1 MAGIL
6 SPAANFTVIPL
17 TGARYPIG
25 KVVRLRHYPTVSLKP
40 YRRVL
45 AVPGVRTLLLVGILA
60 RVPAT
65 ALGITLTLHVTK
77 AMGLSWAQA
86 GLVTAAYTIG
96 AAVGQP
102 LTGRLLDRRGLRLTM
117 LLTTLVQIVVWTLAP
132 HLSYG
137 ALLFASVIGGLFGPP
152 IFSVVRLSLAAMV
165 PADQRRPAFALDSM
179 IVELSYMVGP
189 ALAVVLA
196 TTLPPG
202 YGLYALAAGLVVS
215 GALVWWLNPPTQ
227 PEGQE
232 IPEVAPSRRTWL
244 SPRLVALMVA
254 GAAATLVLS
263 ASEITLVATMQET
276 GVQHLTGLA
285 IALWCVYSL
294 AGGLVFGMVRRPV
307 TALTLVG
314 ALALLTIP
322 VGLAP
327 WPWIMLALLPS
338 GLLCAPSMTAAND
351 NLTRIVPPAAR
362 GEANGLLS
370 SAFTAG
376 VAAGAPFAGMIID
389 GWGPAWSFAAAGVA
403 GVLVVLVAV
412 PAYRLGTRVVDA
424 ESASDND
431 ATTNRADPHVADKAA
446 ELGSDERVP
455 ETAGARTRQ
464 S

>member
-1 MAGIL
+1 
-6 SPAANFTVIPL
+6 
-17 TGARYPIG
+17 
-25 KVVRLRHYPTVSLKP
+25 VSLKP

-45 AVPGVRTLLLVGILA
+45 ALPGVRALLIVGILA

-117 LLTTLVQIVVWTLAP
+117 LLTTLVQVVVWALAP

-137 ALLFASVIGGLFGPP
+137 SLLIASVVGGLCGPP

-196 TTLPPG
+196 TSLPPG
-202 YGLYALAAGLVVS
+202 YGLYALAAGLVAS

-232 IPEVAPSRRTWL
+232 IPEVAPSRRSWL

-294 AGGLVFGMVRRPV
+294 AGGLIFGMVRRPV
-307 TALTLVG
+307 TAITLVG
-314 ALALLTIP
+314 AMALLTIP
-322 VGLAP
+322 VGLAS

-376 VAAGAPFAGMIID
+376 VAAGAPFAGAIID

-412 PAYRLGTRVVDA
+412 PAYRRGAPAVETETMHDDA
-424 ESASDND
+424 TSTEGATND
-431 ATTNRADPHVADKAA
+431 ATTDEAAVNKAEEVGADDRTPQA
-446 ELGSDERVP
+446 
-455 ETAGARTRQ
+455 AGAGRRQ
-464 S
+464 G

>member
-1 MAGIL
+1 MVSGI
-6 SPAANFTVIPL
+6 IP
-17 TGARYPIG
+17 R
-25 KVVRLRHYPTVSLKP
+25 VSLKP

-45 AVPGVRTLLLVGILA
+45 GVPGVRSLLLVGILA

-65 ALGITLTLHVTK
+65 ALGISLTLHVVN

-96 AAVGQP
+96 AAIGQP

-117 LLTTLVQIVVWTLAP
+117 VLTTLAEAIVWIFAP

-137 ALLFASVIGGLFGPP
+137 SLLAAAAFGGLCAPP

-189 ALAVVLA
+189 AIAVVMA
-196 TTLPPG
+196 TSLRPG
-202 YGLYALAAGLVVS
+202 YGLYALAAGLVAS

-232 IPEVAPSRRTWL
+232 IPQVAPSRRTWF
-244 SPRLVALMVA
+244 SPRLVALMIA
-254 GAAATLVLS
+254 AAAATFVLS
-263 ASEITLVATMQET
+263 ASEITVVATMREAGEQHWT
-276 GVQHLTGLA
+276 GVA
-285 IALWCVYSL
+285 IALWCAYSL
-294 AGGLVFGMVRRPV
+294 AGGLVFGAVRRHV
-307 TALTLVG
+307 SALTLIAAMSV
-314 ALALLTIP
+314 LTIP
-322 VGLAP
+322 VGLVMG

-338 GLLCAPSMTAAND
+338 GVLCAPSMTAAND

-370 SAFTAG
+370 SAFTVG

-389 GWGPAWSFAAAGVA
+389 GWGPAWAFAAAGTV
-403 GVLVVLVAV
+403 GVLAVLTAV
-412 PAYRLGTRVVDA
+412 PAYRRGAPVVD
-424 ESASDND
+424 EEPEP
-431 ATTNRADPHVADKAA
+431 ATPQRIPEAA
-446 ELGSDERVP
+446 
-455 ETAGARTRQ
+455 AA
-464 S
+464 